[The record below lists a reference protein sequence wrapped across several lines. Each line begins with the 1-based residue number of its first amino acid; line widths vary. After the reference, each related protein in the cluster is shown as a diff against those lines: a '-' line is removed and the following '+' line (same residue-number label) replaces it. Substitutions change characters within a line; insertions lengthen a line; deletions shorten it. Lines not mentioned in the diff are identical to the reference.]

1 MSSLNSLGKYGRM
14 REKYLKEFQPEL
26 YADLVRGGE
35 LFDHCAEIDDTAY
48 AQVYQIVKR
57 MAQADG
63 LTEQMKNTDP
73 MKWIGL
79 MNNYKAC
86 AEEIIY
92 NELIFI

>member
-1 MSSLNSLGKYGRM
+1 MSSANDLGKYGRM
-14 REKYLKEFQPEL
+14 RERYLKEYQPEL
-26 YADLVRGGE
+26 YADLVQSGE
-35 LFDHCAEIDDTAY
+35 LYDHCAEIEDTAY
-48 AQVYQIVKR
+48 AQVNDIVKG
-57 MAQADG
+57 MARADG

-86 AEEIIY
+86 AEEIIF

>member
-1 MSSLNSLGKYGRM
+1 MPSVNNLGKYGRM
-14 REKYLKEFQPEL
+14 REKYLREYQPEL
-26 YADLVRGGE
+26 YADLVRCGE

-48 AQVYQIVKR
+48 AQVNQIVKS
-57 MAQADG
+57 MARIDG

-73 MKWIGL
+73 LKWIRL

-92 NELIFI
+92 NELIYI